1 MESAAEAKMAYSRG
15 MDRVTSGP
23 RMMSEKKLL
32 EAHIKHGITALNI
45 YDKCPKVGDGEVR
58 STNLARLQEDIN
70 VSSFLKFFLIL
81 EFSGRIR

>member
-1 MESAAEAKMAYSRG
+1 MESAAEAKTAYCRG

-45 YDKCPKVGDGEVR
+45 YDKCSKVGDGEVR

-70 VSSFLKFFLIL
+70 VSFF
-81 EFSGRIR
+81 